1 MTFYN
6 NFGSILVLRVR
17 KEKEKKMTLQLVE
30 TRKAYLVQF
39 WGTRT
44 HVTSPIFKS
53 KKAAANYVVREGYR
67 VVEDLILLEI
77 DLDKIAN
84 NENAVVEQYHIS
96 TAKVGFRMSEGD
108 DPYEFVFD
116 SISQSERQKN
126 LLYSMNAFS
135 LPFPMIAKLTNMAN
149 V

>member
-6 NFGSILVLRVR
+6 TCGNILVLRVR
-17 KEKEKKMTLQLVE
+17 KEKDKKMKLELVE
-30 TRKAYLVQF
+30 TRKAYVIQF

-53 KKAAANYVVREGYR
+53 RQAAANYVVREGYR
-67 VVEDLILLEI
+67 VVEDLLLLEI

-126 LLYSMNAFS
+126 SYFSMNAFS

>member
-1 MTFYN
+1 
-6 NFGSILVLRVR
+6 
-17 KEKEKKMTLQLVE
+17 MTLQLVE
-30 TRKAYLVQF
+30 TRKAYVVQF

-53 KKAAANYVVREGYR
+53 RQAAANYVVREGHR
-67 VVEDLILLEI
+67 VVEDLQLLEI

-84 NENAVVEQYHIS
+84 NENAVVQQYHIS

-116 SISQSERQKN
+116 SISQSERHKN
-126 LLYSMNAFS
+126 SFYSLNAFS
-135 LPFPMIAKLTNMAN
+135 IPFPMAAKLTDMAN

>member
-30 TRKAYLVQF
+30 TRKAYVVQF

-53 KKAAANYVVREGYR
+53 RQAAANYVVREGYR
-67 VVEDLILLEI
+67 VVEDLQLLEI

-84 NENAVVEQYHIS
+84 NENAVVQQYHIS

-108 DPYEFVFD
+108 DPNEFVFD

-126 LLYSMNAFS
+126 SFYSLNAFS
-135 LPFPMIAKLTNMAN
+135 IPFTKIANLTNMAN

>member
-1 MTFYN
+1 MTFYKKCGRL
-6 NFGSILVLRVR
+6 FVLRVR
-17 KEKEKKMTLQLVE
+17 KEKDTKMTLELVE
-30 TRKAYLVQF
+30 TRKAYVVQF

-53 KKAAANYVVREGYR
+53 RQAAANYVVREGYR
-67 VVEDLILLEI
+67 VVEDLQLLEI

-84 NENAVVEQYHIS
+84 NENEVVQQYHIS

-108 DPYEFVFD
+108 DPNEFVFD

-126 LLYSMNAFS
+126 SFYSFS
-135 LPFPMIAKLTNMAN
+135 IDNL
-149 V
+149 

>member
-1 MTFYN
+1 LTFYN
-6 NFGSILVLRVR
+6 NFGSILVL
-17 KEKEKKMTLQLVE
+17 KERNKNKKKMTLELVE
-30 TRKAYLVQF
+30 TRKAYAVQF

-53 KKAAANYVVREGYR
+53 RQAAANYVVREGYR
-67 VVEDLILLEI
+67 VVEDLHLLEI

-84 NENAVVEQYHIS
+84 NENAVVEQYNIS

-108 DPYEFVFD
+108 DPNEFVFD

-126 LLYSMNAFS
+126 TLYSLNAFS

>member
-1 MTFYN
+1 
-6 NFGSILVLRVR
+6 
-17 KEKEKKMTLQLVE
+17 MTLELVE
-30 TRKAYLVQF
+30 TRKAYVVQF

-44 HVTSPIFKS
+44 HACLLFS
-53 KKAAANYVVREGYR
+53 KVDKLANYVVREGYR
-67 VVEDLILLEI
+67 VVEDLQLLEI

-84 NENAVVEQYHIS
+84 NENAVVQQYHIS

-108 DPYEFVFD
+108 DPNEFVFD

-126 LLYSMNAFS
+126 SFYSLNAFS
-135 LPFPMIAKLTNMAN
+135 IPFTKIDELTNMAN

>member
-1 MTFYN
+1 M
-6 NFGSILVLRVR
+6 R
-17 KEKEKKMTLQLVE
+17 KEKDKKMTLELVE
-30 TRKAYLVQF
+30 TRKAYVVQF

-53 KKAAANYVVREGYR
+53 RQAAANYVVREGYR
-67 VVEDLILLEI
+67 VVEDLQLLEI

-84 NENAVVEQYHIS
+84 NENAVVQQYHIS

-116 SISQSERQKN
+116 SISQSERHKN
-126 LLYSMNAFS
+126 SFYSLNAFS
-135 LPFPMIAKLTNMAN
+135 IPFTKIANLTNMAN

>member
-6 NFGSILVLRVR
+6 NCGRLFVLRVR
-17 KEKEKKMTLQLVE
+17 KEKDKKMTLELVE
-30 TRKAYLVQF
+30 TRKAYVVQF

-53 KKAAANYVVREGYR
+53 RQAAANYVVREGYR
-67 VVEDLILLEI
+67 VVEDLQLLEI

-126 LLYSMNAFS
+126 SFYSLNAFS
-135 LPFPMIAKLTNMAN
+135 IPFTKIAKLTNMAN

>member
-1 MTFYN
+1 LTFYN
-6 NFGSILVLRVR
+6 NCGRLSVLRVR
-17 KEKEKKMTLQLVE
+17 KEKDKKMTLELVE
-30 TRKAYLVQF
+30 TRKAYVVQF

-53 KKAAANYVVREGYR
+53 KQAAANYVVREGYR
-67 VVEDLILLEI
+67 VVEDLQLLEI

-96 TAKVGFRMSEGD
+96 SAKVGFRMSEGD
-108 DPYEFVFD
+108 DPNEFVLD

-126 LLYSMNAFS
+126 SFYSLNAFS
-135 LPFPMIAKLTNMAN
+135 IPFTKIANLTNMAN

>member
-1 MTFYN
+1 M
-6 NFGSILVLRVR
+6 R
-17 KEKEKKMTLQLVE
+17 KEKDKKMTLQLVE
-30 TRKAYLVQF
+30 TRKAYVVQF

-53 KKAAANYVVREGYR
+53 RQAAANYVVREGYR
-67 VVEDLILLEI
+67 VVEDLQLLEI

-84 NENAVVEQYHIS
+84 NENAVVQQYHIS

-108 DPYEFVFD
+108 DPNEFVFD

-126 LLYSMNAFS
+126 SFYSMNAFS
-135 LPFPMIAKLTNMAN
+135 LPFPMVAKLTDMAN

>member
-1 MTFYN
+1 MTFYKKCGRL
-6 NFGSILVLRVR
+6 FVLRVR
-17 KEKEKKMTLQLVE
+17 KEKDKKMTLQLVE
-30 TRKAYLVQF
+30 TRKAYVVQF

-53 KKAAANYVVREGYR
+53 RQAAANYVVREGYR
-67 VVEDLILLEI
+67 VVEDLQLLEI
-77 DLDKIAN
+77 DLDRIAN
-84 NENAVVEQYHIS
+84 NENAVVQQYHIS

-108 DPYEFVFD
+108 NPYEFVYD

-126 LLYSMNAFS
+126 SFYSLNAFS
-135 LPFPMIAKLTNMAN
+135 IPFTKIAKLTNMAN

>member
-6 NFGSILVLRVR
+6 TCGSILVLRVR
-17 KEKEKKMTLQLVE
+17 KEKDKKMKLELVE
-30 TRKAYLVQF
+30 TRKAYVIQF

-67 VVEDLILLEI
+67 VVEDLLLLEI

-126 LLYSMNAFS
+126 SYFSMNAFS

>member
-1 MTFYN
+1 
-6 NFGSILVLRVR
+6 VR
-17 KEKEKKMTLQLVE
+17 KEKDTKMTLELVE
-30 TRKAYLVQF
+30 TSKAYVVQF

-53 KKAAANYVVREGYR
+53 KQSAANYVVREGYR
-67 VVEDLILLEI
+67 VVEDLQLLEI
-77 DLDKIAN
+77 DLDRIAN
-84 NENAVVEQYHIS
+84 NENAVVQQYHIS

-108 DPYEFVFD
+108 NPYEFVYD

-126 LLYSMNAFS
+126 SFYSLNAFS
-135 LPFPMIAKLTNMAN
+135 IPFTKIAKLTNMAN

>member
-1 MTFYN
+1 
-6 NFGSILVLRVR
+6 
-17 KEKEKKMTLQLVE
+17 MTLELVE
-30 TRKAYLVQF
+30 TSKAYVVQF

-53 KKAAANYVVREGYR
+53 KQSAANYVVREGYR
-67 VVEDLILLEI
+67 VVEDLQLLEI
-77 DLDKIAN
+77 DLDRIAN
-84 NENAVVEQYHIS
+84 NENAVVQQYHIS

-108 DPYEFVFD
+108 NPYEFVYD

-126 LLYSMNAFS
+126 SFYSLNAFS
-135 LPFPMIAKLTNMAN
+135 IPFTKIAKLTNMAN

>member
-1 MTFYN
+1 
-6 NFGSILVLRVR
+6 
-17 KEKEKKMTLQLVE
+17 MTLQLVE
-30 TRKAYLVQF
+30 TRKAYVVQF

-53 KKAAANYVVREGYR
+53 RQAAANYVVREGYR
-67 VVEDLILLEI
+67 VVEDLQLLEI

-84 NENAVVEQYHIS
+84 NENAVVQQYHIS

-116 SISQSERQKN
+116 SISQSERHKN
-126 LLYSMNAFS
+126 SFYSLNAFS
-135 LPFPMIAKLTNMAN
+135 IPFTKIANLTNMAN